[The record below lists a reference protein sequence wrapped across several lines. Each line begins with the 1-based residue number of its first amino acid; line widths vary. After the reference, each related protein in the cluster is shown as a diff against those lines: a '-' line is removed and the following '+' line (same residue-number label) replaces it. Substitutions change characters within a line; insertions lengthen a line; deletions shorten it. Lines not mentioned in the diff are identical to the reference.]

1 MPILPALDPEL
12 IRAVVTTKWG
22 ASGYRPGIIRTVESY
37 MIESNMDQD
46 SDPFELT
53 FGDPGKT
60 LTALLRRDSEIHV
73 QIFGIGVDVP
83 YLMTGIAD
91 DVDFNEQNSFVL
103 SGRDRSSIAA
113 DTIAEPG
120 LWRAQRVDEFIRKR
134 ATELKVATKFNLA
147 SGYTKKVI
155 KTDGS
160 ETEWEFWYR
169 LIRHEGDWLW
179 FSSDGTLNSGKLKTG
194 APTYFFGTPPLT
206 VSAGADHHWLPVER
220 IGYRKTTQPRV
231 GDVEIFYHSGGR
243 HESFR
248 AEDLTTRDWVKRP
261 LKFLESSHIHSKP
274 QAKKAVY
281 EEIFETKVGALE
293 IKILVPDIGIIIQQN
308 NIARLNI
315 PEVDVGGDWFI
326 VGTRIIADEGGFMQ
340 EVRLREKGYA
350 VSARVPEE
358 PETEKEPSGDPED
371 TGGCLSAQGLNIRW
385 LQFFINAAHQHRSN
399 VDFALY
405 LATIIAMADQESG
418 FRNVRQGGSVE
429 WFKWEGK
436 PQSGITSKA
445 EWEATFKNDNGEGG
459 GGVGPMQ
466 LTTQSYKI
474 AADQFGGGVVDELIG
489 NRWSPE
495 ANIMEGANVLKG
507 KGATSEATLWDAV
520 RAYNG
525 SGSAAEA
532 YKESVRR
539 KVYNSPGYL
548 KMIQDAITDCADEG
562 DFGGGGNQDIC
573 AAECRT
579 LGSSCWGGSK
589 EIADR
594 LWNIAKE
601 ASPDLSA
608 SGKRC
613 TRDTAD
619 GNVSDHY
626 YGRLASWAY
635 DISNGTQVP
644 DPSKDKAAKAMLN
657 AFGLNYTGGVLDALN
672 INCGDFRVQF
682 IYRTPK
688 YGGHMNH
695 IHVGVRNEKLDK
707 IIDSPPEC

>member
-37 MIESNMDQD
+37 MIESNLDQD

-103 SGRDRSSIAA
+103 TGRDRSSIAA

-120 LWRAQRVDEFIRKR
+120 LWREQRANDFIRKR

-147 SGYTKKVI
+147 GEQTRKTF

-169 LIRHEGDWLW
+169 LIRHEGMWLW

-194 APTYFFGTPPLT
+194 APTYFFGTPPLS

-220 IGYRKTTQPRV
+220 VGYRKTTQPRV
-231 GDVEIFYHSGGR
+231 GDVEMFYHSGGR

-248 AEDLTTRDWVKRP
+248 AEDLTTKDWVKRP
-261 LKFLESSHIHSKP
+261 LKFLESSHIHTKP

-315 PEVDVGGDWFI
+315 PEIDVGGDWFI

-358 PETEKEPSGDPED
+358 PETEKEPSSDPED
-371 TGGCLSAQGLNIRW
+371 TGGCLAAQGLNIRW

-405 LATIIAMADQESG
+405 LATIIAIADQESG
-418 FRNVRQGGSVE
+418 FRNVRQGGQVE

-436 PQSGITSKA
+436 PQSGITSRA
-445 EWEATFKNDNGEGG
+445 EWEEAFKNDHGEGG

-466 LTTQSYKI
+466 LTDKPFKI
-474 AADQFGGGVVDELIG
+474 AADQFGGGPVDELTG

-562 DFGGGGNQDIC
+562 EFGGGEKT
-573 AAECRT
+573 EC
-579 LGSSCWGGSK
+579 LK
-589 EIADR
+589 EIWAVWDWMVANEPEIHYGGPDEPNGHPLPGPYKQSPPPLP
-594 LWNIAKE
+594 LWLDCSSAVSFANIQAGVDWSE
-601 ASPDLSA
+601 GTSFSYQG
-608 SGKRC
+608 SGFKINESQI
-613 TRDTAD
+613 AEYSK
-619 GNVSDHY
+619 GHLI
-626 YGRLASWAY
+626 LAFYPNHVAAVRST
-635 DISNGTQVP
+635 SQVYSHGQESGP
-644 DPSKDKAAKAMLN
+644 EIRSS
-657 AFGLNYTGGVLDALN
+657 V
-672 INCGDFRVQF
+672 R
-682 IYRTPK
+682 YRTDFQE
-688 YGGHMNH
+688 
-695 IHVGVRNEKLDK
+695 VRAYKVCK
-707 IIDSPPEC
+707 